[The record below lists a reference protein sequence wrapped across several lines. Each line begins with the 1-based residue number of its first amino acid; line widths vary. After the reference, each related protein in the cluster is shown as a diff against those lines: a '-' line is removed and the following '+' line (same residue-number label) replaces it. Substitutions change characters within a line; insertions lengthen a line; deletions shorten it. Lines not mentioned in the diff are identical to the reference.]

1 MLTPT
6 IRMAA
11 ISLLAIGSWAVMN
24 RALAEYPETPI
35 RLIIPFASGSAT
47 DTSARIY
54 AIALSKQLGQQVVP
68 DNRPGA
74 GGAIG
79 LELLARALPNGYTI
93 AYAGAGPLA
102 INRSVSEKLPYDV
115 ERDFAPISQAI
126 DGPLILAVSPTLPV
140 KNVKELIVL
149 AKAKPGQLSNGSA
162 GTGTIGYLAGELF
175 KIMTRTRIEH
185 IPYKGGAQAAI
196 DVIGGHVALIFD
208 PINGLSPFVR
218 SGKLRGLAVTGLR
231 RVNSFPELPT
241 IAESGVPGY
250 EVTTWGGLIAPA
262 RVPAAIINRLS
273 QEMRTAANSQFVKDS
288 YAPLGAEP
296 RGSTPEEFATLIRRE
311 TEKWADVVKR
321 TDAKA
326 K

>member
-1 MLTPT
+1 MLKMNSP
-6 IRMAA
+6 IVAVA
-11 ISLLAIGSWAVMN
+11 LFACSQLLMPNA
-24 RALAEYPETPI
+24 ALAEYPDAPI

-47 DTSARIY
+47 DTSGRIY

-79 LELLARALPNGYTI
+79 LEILARAAPNGYTV

-115 ERDFAPISQAI
+115 DRDFAPISQAI
-126 DGPLILAVSPTLPV
+126 DAPLMLAVSPTLPAKTV
-140 KNVKELIVL
+140 KDLVTL
-149 AKAKPGQLSNGSA
+149 AKSRPGQLSNGSA

-175 KIMTRTRIEH
+175 KIMTKTRIEH

-196 DVIGGHVALIFD
+196 DTIAGQVQLIFD
-208 PINGLSPFVR
+208 PINGVSPFVR
-218 SGKLRGLAVTGLR
+218 SGKLRGLAVTGAG
-231 RVNSFPELPT
+231 RVASFPALPT
-241 IAESGVPGY
+241 VAESGVAGY

-262 RVPAAIINRLS
+262 RVPAAIVARLS
-273 QEMRTAANSQFVKDS
+273 LEMRTAAASQFVKDS

-296 RGSTPEEFATLIRRE
+296 RAGTPEEFAALIRRE
-311 TEKWADVVKR
+311 TVKWADVVKR
-321 TDAKA
+321 TEANAK
-326 K
+326 